1 MRMLV
6 MFVNPPQEAQPQVFD
21 LVLALPSAERPESL
35 FSLEMEPSRRQE
47 TDRIAARPYADTMLR
62 SHFSAILS

>member
-1 MRMLV
+1 MLV

-21 LVLALPSAERPESL
+21 LVLALPRERPESL